1 MLGISSSIF
10 IPGRKQVGTKNIQNM
25 YYTQETINAQVYS
38 NLILKLIVPV
48 PNTAV
53 EVEGRSTGEL

>member
-1 MLGISSSIF
+1 MSKEYSRCVFYI
-10 IPGRKQVGTKNIQNM
+10 
-25 YYTQETINAQVYS
+25 QETINAQVYS
-38 NLILKLIVPV
+38 NFILKLSFPPQIKINQSIKPSLPV